1 MHYAILLLNSRQQRA
16 FMERYIKHARTAAWG
31 EAGVPGLADIQAHQA
46 AVAEAAEKEAE
57 KEPPMNRAQRRL
69 NKPKKAGSGGTS
81 TPVPGPNGAGKRR
94 VVAENGKILIVDSAG
109 DVFLDGKDEDGNDFQ
124 FPLNLNDI
132 EGPKIRNTFLVRL
145 PLWAFNITVGR
156 FLPAKKVVDESSS
169 SESDDDSSESGS
181 GSERRRIKK
190 KGVAKKVESRGS
202 GVPRRKVTQ
211 RPAKKQK

>member
-1 MHYAILLLNSRQQRA
+1 
-16 FMERYIKHARTAAWG
+16 MERYIKHARTAAWG

-69 NKPKKAGSGGTS
+69 NKPKKTGSGGTS

-94 VVAENGKILIVDSAG
+94 VVAENGKILIVDSEG

-124 FPLNLNDI
+124 FPLNLDDI

-156 FLPAKKVVDESSS
+156 FLPAKKVADESSSS
-169 SESDDDSSESGS
+169 SESDDSSSESGS
-181 GSERRRIKK
+181 GSETKRIKK
-190 KGVAKKVESRGS
+190 KGVAKKVESRGNS
-202 GVPRRKVTQ
+202 VPRRKVTQ

>member
-1 MHYAILLLNSRQQRA
+1 
-16 FMERYIKHARTAAWG
+16 MERYIKHARTAAWG

-124 FPLNLNDI
+124 FPLNLDDI

-156 FLPAKKVVDESSS
+156 FLPAKKVADESSS
-169 SESDDDSSESGS
+169 SSSDDDDSSESGS
-181 GSERRRIKK
+181 GSETRKIKK